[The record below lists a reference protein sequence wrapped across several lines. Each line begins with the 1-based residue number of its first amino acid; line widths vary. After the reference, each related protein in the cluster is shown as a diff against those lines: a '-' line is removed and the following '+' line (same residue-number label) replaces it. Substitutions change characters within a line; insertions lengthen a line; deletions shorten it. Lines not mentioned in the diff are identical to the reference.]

1 MMQGNFAGQPEWVM
15 VMDALY
21 ARRIPFFFMLDF
33 ECREP
38 LVIPLDELEET
49 GIKCSL
55 CDEIIPETQDTIR
68 LDPKPN
74 SLDEYRI
81 GFDKVMSHIRAGD
94 TYLLNYCQSTFIG
107 TDISLG
113 YIYTNSIAPYKLLV
127 PGKFVVFSPEPF
139 ISIDDEI
146 IRTFPMKGTIDMSVP
161 NAAEL
166 LLNDIK
172 EQEEHATVV
181 DLLRNDLSI
190 VATNVVVDKYRYLTT
205 IHSNNKTLLQCSS
218 AISGRIREEYT
229 DRPGSLL
236 KQILPAGSISGAP
249 KKKTVQI
256 IREVE
261 STPRNFYT
269 GVFGVYDGSEMQS
282 AVMIR
287 FIEQT
292 PDGFYYKS
300 GGGITYRSTVE
311 SEYKEM
317 LDKIYVPVS

>member
-1 MMQGNFAGQPEWVM
+1 MQGNYTGQPEWVM
-15 VMDALY
+15 IMDALY
-21 ARRIPFFFMLDF
+21 ARRIPFFFMVDF

-49 GIKCSL
+49 GIRCSL
-55 CDEIIPETQDTIR
+55 CDEITPDKHDTFP
-68 LDPKPN
+68 LHPLPV
-74 SLDEYRI
+74 SLDAYKI
-81 GFDKVMSHIRAGD
+81 GFDKVMRHIRAGD

-107 TDISLG
+107 TELNLRDI
-113 YIYTNSIAPYKLLV
+113 YRNSVAPYKLWV

-139 ISIDDEI
+139 ISISDEI
-146 IRTFPMKGTIDMSVP
+146 IKTFPMKGTIDMSIP
-161 NAAEL
+161 DAAEML
-166 LLNDIK
+166 MNDIK

-205 IHSNNKTLLQCSS
+205 INSNNKTLLQCSS
-218 AISGRIREEYT
+218 AISGRIREDYA

-236 KQILPAGSISGAP
+236 KQILPAGSVTGAP
-249 KKKTVQI
+249 KKKTVEI

-261 STPRNFYT
+261 SSPRNFYT
-269 GVFGVYDGSEMQS
+269 GVFGVYDGNEFQS

-292 PDGFYYKS
+292 PEGFFYKS
-300 GGGITYRSTVE
+300 GGGITCRSTVE
-311 SEYKEM
+311 AEYKEM